1 MSLPVVSLHY
11 PPAHRCALTG
21 YSGLDADS
29 ALYLL
34 SRIMKHFVDIIAEE
48 ARSLPDGDGEEGIL
62 NLFF

>member
-1 MSLPVVSLHY
+1 MVSLWSTH
-11 PPAHRCALTG
+11 PPIRWCALVG

-48 ARSLPDGDGEEGIL
+48 ARSLPDGDGEEEGT
-62 NLFF
+62 